1 MEDKFFDS
9 DMFGGDSPDNEDI
22 SFSSMLSAINGDEA
36 NDDTDRGS
44 DSEAPE
50 PEVGEIENAP
60 TDETAQTAE
69 NDSDGYTDE
78 PSGADNGY
86 PDNAA
91 AEQSGELTEDSDAGV
106 YVNNIADEPQNDN
119 YISDDASDAY
129 ADDAEP
135 TDRTYESQADG
146 QFPDESAEAAYNSDD
161 NDENSDD
168 NDEAAYSYESDTEAE
183 YIPED
188 DTAGSELDIP
198 YSESDAPAADDP
210 SDSRVSAELTED
222 SIVPAEPASPKAVPL
237 SALHRDAELSTG
249 HGRRSKSKRGGRTT
263 EPKKKLTP
271 GCVIRRVLAS
281 VLAAVIIAVYLVLTV
296 IFVLVKGPSPS
307 AKRLFVLSVKE
318 TSAAGFLAN
327 IFLPSDE
334 VDAILAAQE
343 QSASGNGET
352 TDSSLINISKKP
364 ETDGSQDTTS
374 GDVPANAEPEDPGDG
389 IEIIEVK
396 KESFNGVIMKVSDPK
411 RVFLGIPDSYGE
423 TSVGLT
429 LRQMAAKYGAIG
441 GINAGG
447 FYDPNGSGTGG
458 IPDGLVINDGELIWG
473 NANTAYNVIGFDGDG
488 ILHVGNMTGSTALSL
503 GIKYACC
510 FGPTLVVNGKP
521 CNARGSLGGGMN
533 PRTAIGQ
540 TADGSVLFVVING
553 RSLGSLG
560 ATYDD
565 LTDLLIEYGAVN
577 GSNLDGGSSS
587 LLLYNGEFLNVSA
600 SVIGERELPTSFL
613 VK

>member
-1 MEDKFFDS
+1 MEDNFFDS

-22 SFSSMLSAINGDEA
+22 SFSPMLSAINGGEA
-36 NDDTDRGS
+36 NDDTDRRS
-44 DSEAPE
+44 DSEAPKSE
-50 PEVGEIENAP
+50 SGRIENAA
-60 TDETAQTAE
+60 TDDSVSTAE
-69 NDSDGYTDE
+69 NSSAGYADE
-78 PSGADNGY
+78 PNNTDNEY

-91 AEQSGELTEDSDAGV
+91 AEQSCKLSEYPEAGIDANNTADDL
-106 YVNNIADEPQNDN
+106 YVDNN
-119 YISDDASDAY
+119 ISDDASDAY

-135 TDRTYESQADG
+135 TE
-146 QFPDESAEAAYNSDD
+146 
-161 NDENSDD
+161 
-168 NDEAAYSYESDTEAE
+168 
-183 YIPED
+183 
-188 DTAGSELDIP
+188 GSI
-198 YSESDAPAADDP
+198 A
-210 SDSRVSAELTED
+210 
-222 SIVPAEPASPKAVPL
+222 PAEPASPKAVPL

-249 HGRRSKSKRGGRTT
+249 HGRRSKSKRGRRTA

-281 VLAAVIIAVYLVLTV
+281 LLAAVIIAVYLILTV

-352 TDSSLINISKKP
+352 TDSSLINIGKKP
-364 ETDGSQDTTS
+364 ETDGSQDTES
-374 GDVPANAEPEDPGDG
+374 GDVPANAEPEAPGDG

-396 KESFNGVIMKVSDPK
+396 KESFNGVIMKISDPK

-423 TSVGLT
+423 SSVGLT

-488 ILHVGNMTGSTALSL
+488 ILHVGSMTGSTALSL

-521 CNARGSLGGGMN
+521 CNVRGSLGGGMN